1 METNSTTGYGEVG
14 NTRGIGLG
22 PTKLEED
29 HRKSDPCKGKRRT
42 INENDDDD
50 DKNSYNEYQLAA
62 AESLK

>member
-50 DKNSYNEYQLAA
+50 DKKQLQ
-62 AESLK
+62 